1 MPVSVSNEATVA
13 VLRETVRTVCGL
25 PFGVTSRLGLALGH
39 AALDEGRSLRGNDLR
54 DGDTLSLYERA

>member
-1 MPVSVSNEATVA
+1 MPVTVSNEATVA

-39 AALDEGRSLRGNDLR
+39 AALALRGNDLR
-54 DGDTLSLYERA
+54 DGRYERA